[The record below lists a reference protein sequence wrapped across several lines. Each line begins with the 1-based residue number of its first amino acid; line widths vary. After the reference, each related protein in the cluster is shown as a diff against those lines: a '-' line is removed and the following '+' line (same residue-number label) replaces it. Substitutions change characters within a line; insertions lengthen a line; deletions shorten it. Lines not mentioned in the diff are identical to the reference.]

1 MGAENPIHRDRD
13 KRGKGAQPFKDNK
26 EALNQNEA
34 EIARNAGIP
43 GDQGDGLDDEQRD
56 ELRKQA
62 ASERLAKVQQDMNDE
77 STS

>member
-13 KRGKGAQPFKDNK
+13 KRGKGAQSFKDNK

-43 GDQGDGLDDEQRD
+43 GEKGDGLNDEQRD
-56 ELRKQA
+56 ELFRQA
-62 ASERLAKVQQDMNDE
+62 ANERLAKVQQEMDDE